1 MVLIESCK
9 SIALSF
15 PETAEQPHFEKI
27 SVRINKKIFITLD
40 SKKQIATVKLTTKSQ
55 DLFSLFDS
63 KIVYAVPNTWG
74 LKGWR
79 IVDLSL
85 IETDFLKEIIS
96 EAYQTISKSKQYSIY
111 EKIYFPLFCF
121 STFCM

>member
-1 MVLIESCK
+1 MVSIESCK

-15 PETAEQPHFEKI
+15 PETSEQPHFEKI
-27 SVRINKKIFITLD
+27 SIRINKKIFITLD
-40 SKKQIATVKLTTKSQ
+40 SKKQIATVKLTAKSQ
-55 DLFSLFDS
+55 DLFSLCDS

-74 LKGWR
+74 LKGWT

-96 EAYQTISKSKQYSIY
+96 EAYQTVSKSK
-111 EKIYFPLFCF
+111 
-121 STFCM
+121 

>member
-1 MVLIESCK
+1 MVSIESCK

-15 PETAEQPHFEKI
+15 PETIQQPHFEKI

-55 DLFSLFDS
+55 ELFSLFDS
-63 KIVYAVPNTWG
+63 KIAYAVPNKWG
-74 LKGWR
+74 LQGWT

-85 IETDFLKEIIS
+85 IESDFLKEIIS
-96 EAYQTISKSKQYSIY
+96 EAYQTVSKSK
-111 EKIYFPLFCF
+111 
-121 STFCM
+121 